1 MSFSNCCKKYHLL
14 NTCLH
19 LKSCDSNELVL
30 LLNLVF
36 QNSYMKKLYTLIFI
50 SILFQS
56 KAQCNYTLFTS
67 SYNGFT
73 ITCANPTLNLYSF
86 TNSTNNVTY
95 VWSGPSFTS
104 NLPTANITTPGT
116 YTCISTEAITN
127 CTIPA
132 IFSIGINTTIPQS
145 TVTPSTLSVTC
156 NNPAT
161 FTSTAIS
168 PTTNVEHSWMT
179 PLPGARSSNFSTSVT
194 VSTDLYAGT
203 GTYTYTLK
211 DLNNGCKTTQ
221 TVTVTSLNAY
231 PTFSIY
237 SPTNFSIGCSPL
249 NQTTISIINPVS
261 TQTPPA
267 TCSFTFLPPSFGG
280 VVTPSVI
287 LAGNSSTVTSTPG
300 AWSLM
305 VQDNSS
311 FCRTMTEVVINQ
323 NTLAPHLAV
332 SIPNNTITCFNQ
344 TIAAVGTST
353 TNNTT
358 VEWPA
363 FPPLMVNYPN
373 TVAIGPPNGP
383 PTSTIALFY
392 TSYTVIATN
401 TLNGCSTTS
410 YVPVYQDFR
419 EPKSLPAAFSTP
431 TSICKPGVDLVA
443 LNSNNSYVT
452 SAGPNGSISV
462 VSWMGPA
469 PQQSATGTTYSA
481 YVSGDYT
488 LVVRDTYNGC
498 TASGTVF
505 VPSAQPQFFLSG
517 IAPTTSVSCDGSVTI
532 NSQIPTGYSL
542 TASTGSLNGVNITNL
557 CYGWLK
563 VCMTFTPGGCFKCD
577 SILING
583 ATAINELNLEELFS
597 LYPNPTSSSFMIK
610 NLGVN
615 TSEVKIYNGEGK
627 VIEEMKFEK
636 EIEIKNLN
644 SGFYFVEINVEGAVL
659 RKKVVVIR

>member
-1 MSFSNCCKKYHLL
+1 
-14 NTCLH
+14 
-19 LKSCDSNELVL
+19 
-30 LLNLVF
+30 
-36 QNSYMKKLYTLIFI
+36 MKKLYTLIFI
-50 SILFQS
+50 SFLFQS

-132 IFSIGINTTIPQS
+132 IFSIGINTTVPSS
-145 TVTPSTLSVTC
+145 TISTNTQTVSC
-156 NNPAT
+156 NNPVT
-161 FTSTAIS
+161 FSGTAIS
-168 PTTNVEHSWMT
+168 PTSNIQHSWFT
-179 PLPGARSSNFSTSVT
+179 PFGPSSQTSSAVTANADFYSGPGVYFHV
-194 VSTDLYAGT
+194 
-203 GTYTYTLK
+203 LK
-211 DLNNGCKTTQ
+211 NLSNGCSTTKSM
-221 TVTVTSLNAY
+221 TVTSTMAY
-231 PTFSIY
+231 PAFTLASTTGFSL
-237 SPTNFSIGCSPL
+237 GCAPL
-249 NQTTISIINPVS
+249 NQTTLSIINPIS

-267 TCSFTFLPPSFGG
+267 TCSFTFLPPSFVG
-280 VVTPSVI
+280 VPTPSII
-287 LAGNSSTVTSTPG
+287 LAGNSSTVTSMAGSWTVI
-300 AWSLM
+300 
-305 VQDNSS
+305 VQDNSN
-311 FCRTMTEVVINQ
+311 FCRTMAEAVIIQ
-323 NTLAPHLAV
+323 NTISPHLAV

-344 TIAAVGTST
+344 TVAAVGTST

-392 TSYTVIATN
+392 ASYTVIATN

-505 VPSAQPQFFLSG
+505 VPSSQPQFFLSG

-532 NSQIPTGYSL
+532 NSQIPNGYSL

-583 ATAINELNLEELFS
+583 ATAINEFNLEELFS

-615 TSEVKIYNGEGK
+615 TSVVKIYNGEGK

-644 SGFYFVEINVEGAVL
+644 SGFYFVEINVEGAVV